1 MKSKKD
7 TWSVSSNQA
16 QGVAQ
21 GANTLGKPYADW
33 IRKIINQEKVIIGIG
48 TLIKKRQMLMLFM
61 GDLLN
66 NGGVL

>member
-21 GANTLGKPYADW
+21 GANPSGKPFAEVDKMGGKPKKGYYLHWHPYKKTPNAHAFY
-33 IRKIINQEKVIIGIG
+33 GG
-48 TLIKKRQMLMLFM
+48 TC
-61 GDLLN
+61 
-66 NGGVL
+66 